1 MRAFVRIKH
10 ISSGQHS
17 FIGKVLLFCSCG
29 FTLIF
34 LLCLCPSLSYVVN
47 MGLIDKLYSC
57 FLSVQGPV
65 DESPKMS
72 AFLQQATALLH
83 AMCKLCF
90 AVTGR

>member
-1 MRAFVRIKH
+1 M
-10 ISSGQHS
+10 
-17 FIGKVLLFCSCG
+17 LFCSCG

-34 LLCLCPSLSYVVN
+34 RLCPSLSYVVN

>member
-1 MRAFVRIKH
+1 M
-10 ISSGQHS
+10 
-17 FIGKVLLFCSCG
+17 
-29 FTLIF
+29 
-34 LLCLCPSLSYVVN
+34 VN